1 MSAAAEILREI
12 HRLKKNIQDLENRI
26 EQGPRAQKAH
36 QNKLALAE
44 ENHKK
49 MQDAIKHLKVHIHE
63 KETSVKAV
71 QQNIL
76 KLEKTEISNK
86 KEYDALRSEIAAAN
100 KQIRSLED
108 EILDLMGDVED
119 KSKQLV
125 EMEKAVQKTKT
136 DAAQFA
142 KDHEGKLARFA
153 EERAAA
159 LTKLAE
165 VENSLPEEI
174 LVSYQRLAAAKGEDA
189 LAPVEGRT
197 CIACYTEITSQM
209 QNDLL
214 RGAFVHCKNCG
225 RILYVAQAN

>member
-1 MSAAAEILREI
+1 MAAAVDILREI
-12 HRLKKNIQDLENRI
+12 HRLKKNIKDLDNRM

-36 QNKLALAE
+36 QNKVALAE

-71 QQNIL
+71 QQNIV

-86 KEYDALRSEIAAAN
+86 KEYDALRAEIAAAN

-108 EILDLMGDVED
+108 EILELMADVED
-119 KSKQLV
+119 KSKQVIELD
-125 EMEKAVQKTKT
+125 KTVQKVKN
-136 DAAQFA
+136 DAALFA
-142 KDHEGKLARFA
+142 KDHEGKLARFTA
-153 EERAAA
+153 ERAAA
-159 LTKLAE
+159 LAQLAE
-165 VENSLPEEI
+165 VEHSLPEDI

-189 LAPVEGRT
+189 LAQVEGRN
-197 CIACYTEITSQM
+197 CIACYTEITAQM

-225 RILYVAQAN
+225 RILYVVQAS